1 MEIYRKICKYSAST
15 PSSPDPA
22 CSHITQYSSQAGLSE
37 PGALSKH
44 LQLIKKGHFWART
57 RMLTKIY
64 SKGQFVFALLAT
76 FLCLLG
82 PGTSLAAAARKT
94 VAILPFTLNAPPGR
108 QYLRA
113 GLRDMLGSRIA
124 VETGSVVIDNRDID
138 TALQKAGGRLTAKN
152 MGTFARKVGAD
163 YLVFGSITALGA
175 GMSIDARV
183 FSAAAP
189 AAKAV
194 QTFYDTAANNEQ
206 IMRTI
211 DSLSWDIIEKVFHKK
226 RPAAMAAAAEP
237 AVAPAEQG
245 GMAGFATAN
254 PEKTFMASRGAY
266 SMSGDRNFVKT
277 RDFNMSLQDL
287 TLGDVDGDGREEV
300 ILAGPHEVQVFHRD
314 GTRLN
319 RFATIKMGVRYR
331 IHSVNTADLN
341 GDGRDEI
348 YISAADAK
356 IPSSRAV
363 EWNGKRFVDLF
374 RNARWY
380 IRPLRVPGMGLIL
393 AGQRAGLLPIE
404 PGIFSLVQKDGK
416 VRAGER
422 LPIPAKINLFN
433 FVYAD
438 LDGNGQHEIVALD
451 NSFKLEVIKGG
462 AVVWKSERRYCGTKR
477 YIGGDPSMMPD
488 IGSSM
493 NDEVDAFGE
502 KYVETFIPSRILV
515 SDVDHDGT
523 DDIILNRNPSTL
535 TTVLPREVQ
544 YKSGTMVA
552 LKWNGLGLEEMWHSR
567 KIDGYVVDYQ
577 AKSQVMKL
585 GPGVADELF
594 IGVVL
599 NSGTLDS
606 LLGDRSTV
614 VMYPFNFAK
623 LKNKSSDIG
632 L

>member
-1 MEIYRKICKYSAST
+1 
-15 PSSPDPA
+15 
-22 CSHITQYSSQAGLSE
+22 
-37 PGALSKH
+37 
-44 LQLIKKGHFWART
+44 
-57 RMLTKIY
+57 ML
-64 SKGQFVFALLAT
+64 VT

-82 PGTSLAAAARKT
+82 PGTSRAAATRKS

-108 QYLRA
+108 QYLQA

-124 VETGSVVIDNRDID
+124 AETGSVIIDKKDVD
-138 TALQKAGGRLTAKN
+138 TALRKAGGRLTAKN
-152 MGTFARKVGAD
+152 MGAFARKVGAD
-163 YLVFGSITALGA
+163 YLIFGSINALGA
-175 GMSIDARV
+175 GMSVDARV

-194 QTFYDTAANNEQ
+194 QTFYDTATSNDQ
-206 IMRTI
+206 IMGTI

-226 RPAAMAAAAEP
+226 RPAALAAAPEP
-237 AVAPAEQG
+237 AVAPAERS

-266 SMSGDRNFVKT
+266 VYGMSGDRNFVKT
-277 RDFNMSLQDL
+277 RNFNMSLQDL
-287 TLGDVDGDGREEV
+287 ALGDVDGDGRIDV

-319 RFATIKMGVRYR
+319 LFATIKMGARYR
-331 IHSVNTADLN
+331 IHSVNAADLN
-341 GDGRDEI
+341 GNGRDEI

-356 IPSSRAV
+356 IPGSRAV

-374 RNARWY
+374 REARWY

-422 LPIPAKINLFN
+422 LSIPAKINLFN

-462 AVVWKSERRYCGTKR
+462 AVVWKSEGRYCGTKR
-477 YIGGDPSMMPD
+477 YIGGYPSMMP
-488 IGSSM
+488 GVSSSM

-535 TTVLPREVQ
+535 TAVLPREIQ
-544 YKSGTMVA
+544 YKSGTIVG
-552 LKWNGLGLEEMWHSR
+552 LKWNGLGLEEMWRTR

-585 GPGVADELF
+585 QPGVADELF

-599 NSGTLDS
+599 NSGTLES
-606 LLGDRSTV
+606 LLGDQSTV
-614 VMYPFNFAK
+614 VMYPFDFAK
-623 LKNKSSDIG
+623 LKNNKQ
-632 L
+632 

>member
-1 MEIYRKICKYSAST
+1 M
-15 PSSPDPA
+15 
-22 CSHITQYSSQAGLSE
+22 
-37 PGALSKH
+37 
-44 LQLIKKGHFWART
+44 
-57 RMLTKIY
+57 
-64 SKGQFVFALLAT
+64 LAT

-124 VETGSVVIDNRDID
+124 AETGAVIIDKKDVD
-138 TALQKAGGRLTAKN
+138 TALQKVAGRLTAKN

-183 FSAAAP
+183 FSAAD
-189 AAKAV
+189 KSV
-194 QTFYDTAANNEQ
+194 QPFYGTATSNEQ

-226 RPAAMAAAAEP
+226 RPAALAAVPEP
-237 AVAPAEQG
+237 AAAPAEQS

-266 SMSGDRNFVKT
+266 TYGTSGTIGERNFVKT
-277 RDFNMSLQDL
+277 RNFNMSLQGL
-287 TLGDVDGDGREEV
+287 ALGDVDGDGREEV

-319 RFATIKMGVRYR
+319 RFATIKMGARYR
-331 IHSVNTADLN
+331 IHSVNAADLN

-348 YISAADAK
+348 YISAADSK

-374 RNARWY
+374 REARWY

-416 VRAGER
+416 LRAGER
-422 LPIPAKINLFN
+422 LAIPAKINLFN

-462 AVVWKSERRYCGTKR
+462 AVVWKSEGRYCGTKR
-477 YIGGDPSMMPD
+477 YIGGYPSMMP
-488 IGSSM
+488 GTSSSM

-535 TTVLPREVQ
+535 TAVLPREIQ
-544 YKSGTMVA
+544 YKSGTIVG
-552 LKWNGLGLEEMWHSR
+552 LKWNGLGLEEMWRTR

-585 GPGVADELF
+585 KPGVADELF

-599 NSGTLDS
+599 NSGTLES

-614 VMYPFNFAK
+614 VMYPFDFAK
-623 LKNKSSDIG
+623 LKNKKQ
-632 L
+632 

>member
-1 MEIYRKICKYSAST
+1 MRIYRK
-15 PSSPDPA
+15 
-22 CSHITQYSSQAGLSE
+22 
-37 PGALSKH
+37 
-44 LQLIKKGHFWART
+44 
-57 RMLTKIY
+57 
-64 SKGQFVFALLAT
+64 GQCIIILLAT

-82 PGTSLAAAARKT
+82 PGTSLAAAVRKS

-108 QYLRA
+108 QYLQA

-124 VETGSVVIDNRDID
+124 AETGAVIIDKKDVD
-138 TALQKAGGRLTAKN
+138 TAFRKSGGRLTAKN
-152 MGTFARKVGAD
+152 MATFARKVGAD

-175 GMSIDARV
+175 GVSIDARV
-183 FSAAAP
+183 FSAAVP

-194 QTFYDTAANNEQ
+194 QTFYGTATSNDQ

-226 RPAAMAAAAEP
+226 RPAALAAVPEP
-237 AVAPAEQG
+237 AVAPAEQS

-266 SMSGDRNFVKT
+266 AYGTSGTSGTSGERNFVKT
-277 RDFNMSLQDL
+277 RNFNMSLQGL
-287 TLGDVDGDGREEV
+287 ALGDVDGDGREEV

-319 RFATIKMGVRYR
+319 LFATIKMKARYR

-348 YISAADAK
+348 YISAADSK
-356 IPSSRAV
+356 MPGSRAV

-374 RNARWY
+374 REARWY
-380 IRPLRVPGMGLIL
+380 IRPLQVPGMGLIL

-422 LPIPAKINLFN
+422 LAIPAKINLFN

-462 AVVWKSERRYCGTKR
+462 AVVWKSEGRYCGTKR
-477 YIGGDPSMMPD
+477 YIGGYPSMMPG
-488 IGSSM
+488 ISSSM

-535 TTVLPREVQ
+535 TAVLPREIQ
-544 YKSGTMVA
+544 YKSGTIVG
-552 LKWNGLGLEEMWHSR
+552 LKWNGLGLEEMWRTR

-585 GPGVADELF
+585 KPGVADELF

-614 VMYPFNFAK
+614 VMYPFDFAK
-623 LKNKSSDIG
+623 LKNKQQ
-632 L
+632 

>member
-1 MEIYRKICKYSAST
+1 MKIYRK
-15 PSSPDPA
+15 
-22 CSHITQYSSQAGLSE
+22 GLCV
-37 PGALSKH
+37 L
-44 LQLIKKGHFWART
+44 
-57 RMLTKIY
+57 
-64 SKGQFVFALLAT
+64 VLLAT
-76 FLCLLG
+76 FLCLPG
-82 PGTSLAAAARKT
+82 PGMSRAAAARKS

-113 GLRDMLGSRIA
+113 GIRDMLGSRIA
-124 VETGSVVIDNRDID
+124 VETGSVIIDKKDVD
-138 TALQKAGGRLTAKN
+138 TALQHVGGRLTAKN

-163 YLVFGSITALGA
+163 YLVFGSINVLGA
-175 GMSIDARV
+175 GMSINARV

-194 QTFYDTAANNEQ
+194 QTFYDTATSNDQ
-206 IMRTI
+206 IMGTI

-226 RPAAMAAAAEP
+226 RPAAMAAAPEPEP
-237 AVAPAEQG
+237 AVTPAEQG
-245 GMAGFATAN
+245 GMTGFATAN
-254 PEKTFMASRGAY
+254 PEKTFMASRSAY
-266 SMSGDRNFVKT
+266 GTSGTSGTSSMSIMSGDQNFVKT
-277 RDFNMSLQDL
+277 RNFNMSLQGL
-287 TLGDVDGDGREEV
+287 ALGDVDGDGREEV

-319 RFATIKMGVRYR
+319 LFATIKMGARYR

-341 GDGRDEI
+341 GNGRDEI
-348 YISAADAK
+348 YISAADPK
-356 IPSSRAV
+356 IPGSRAV

-374 RNARWY
+374 REARWY

-404 PGIFSLVQKDGK
+404 PGIFSLVQKDG
-416 VRAGER
+416 RLTAGER
-422 LPIPAKINLFN
+422 LSIPAKINLFN

-438 LDGNGQHEIVALD
+438 LDGNGRHEIVALD

-462 AVVWKSERRYCGTKR
+462 AVVWKSEGRYCGTKR
-477 YIGGDPSMMPD
+477 YIGGDPNMMPA
-488 IGSSM
+488 ITSSM
-493 NDEVDAFGE
+493 NDEVDAFGD

-535 TTVLPREVQ
+535 TAVLPREIQ
-544 YKSGTMVA
+544 YKSGTIVG
-552 LKWNGLGLEEMWHSR
+552 LKWNGLGLEEMWRTR

-585 GPGVADELF
+585 KPGVADELF

-599 NSGTLDS
+599 NSGILDS

-614 VMYPFNFAK
+614 VMYPFDFAK
-623 LKNKSSDIG
+623 LNNKKQ
-632 L
+632 

>member
-1 MEIYRKICKYSAST
+1 MRIYRK
-15 PSSPDPA
+15 
-22 CSHITQYSSQAGLSE
+22 
-37 PGALSKH
+37 
-44 LQLIKKGHFWART
+44 
-57 RMLTKIY
+57 
-64 SKGQFVFALLAT
+64 GQCIIILLAT

-124 VETGSVVIDNRDID
+124 AETGAVIIDKKDVD
-138 TALQKAGGRLTAKN
+138 TALQKVAGRLTAKN

-183 FSAAAP
+183 FSAAD
-189 AAKAV
+189 KSV
-194 QTFYDTAANNEQ
+194 QPFYGTATSNEQ

-226 RPAAMAAAAEP
+226 RPAALAAVPEP
-237 AVAPAEQG
+237 AAAPAEQS

-266 SMSGDRNFVKT
+266 TYGTSGTIGERNFVKT
-277 RDFNMSLQDL
+277 RNFNMSLQGL
-287 TLGDVDGDGREEV
+287 ALGDVDGDGREEV

-319 RFATIKMGVRYR
+319 RFATIKMGARYR
-331 IHSVNTADLN
+331 IHSVNAADLN

-348 YISAADAK
+348 YISAADSK

-374 RNARWY
+374 REARWY

-416 VRAGER
+416 LRAGER
-422 LPIPAKINLFN
+422 LAIPAKINLFN

-462 AVVWKSERRYCGTKR
+462 AVVWKSEGRYCGTKR
-477 YIGGDPSMMPD
+477 YIGGYPSMMP
-488 IGSSM
+488 GTSSSM

-535 TTVLPREVQ
+535 TAVLPREIQ
-544 YKSGTMVA
+544 YKSGTIVG
-552 LKWNGLGLEEMWHSR
+552 LKWNGLGLEEMWRTR

-585 GPGVADELF
+585 KPGVADELF

-599 NSGTLDS
+599 NSGTLES

-614 VMYPFNFAK
+614 VMYPFDFAK
-623 LKNKSSDIG
+623 LKNKKQ
-632 L
+632 